1 MRITGGRAKG
11 ITLKSPKGAA
21 TRPAADA
28 IREALYSSI
37 AELVPGSRILDLF
50 AGTGAYGL
58 EALSRGASKIQFVES
73 DRKAVTSIKE
83 NLQRVRKS
91 SDLESVETEIF
102 QGDVFKVRS
111 LNTQD
116 WDILIADPPYA
127 DIPSIESKL
136 FDLAERILI
145 STGILI
151 LEHPANLTLA
161 SDNWVELKRLGK
173 KRGRGPSVSIWKR
186 F

>member
-11 ITLKSPKGAA
+11 ITLKSPKGSV

-37 AELVPGSRILDLF
+37 SEMVPGSRVLDLF

-58 EALSRGASKIQFVES
+58 EALSRGASRIQFVES
-73 DRKAVTSIKE
+73 DRKAVASIKE
-83 NLQRVRKS
+83 NLQRLRKS
-91 SDLESVETEIF
+91 SDLESAETEIF
-102 QGDVFKVRS
+102 QGDVFKLRS

-136 FDLAERILI
+136 FDLAERLLV
-145 STGILI
+145 SAGLLI
-151 LEHPANLTLA
+151 LEHPANLTLT
-161 SDNWVELKRLGK
+161 SESWVEIKRLGK
-173 KRGRGPSVSIWKR
+173 KRGRGPSVSIWR
-186 F
+186 RS